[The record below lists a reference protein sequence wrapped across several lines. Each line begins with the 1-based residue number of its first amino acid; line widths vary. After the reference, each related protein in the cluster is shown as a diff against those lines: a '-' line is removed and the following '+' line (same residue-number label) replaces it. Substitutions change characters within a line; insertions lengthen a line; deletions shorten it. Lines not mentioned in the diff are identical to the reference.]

1 MPDMRLYKS
10 KNTKLE
16 VEFRKLIFAKGFRY
30 KLHDN
35 TLPGKPDLVFPR
47 FRAVIFIHGC
57 FWHNHEGCK
66 YASMPKSQPEYWQN
80 KFRRNKENHRKSC
93 LKLKNDGWRVLT
105 VWECAIKHSKDFTI
119 DELLDYI
126 ECWLISGA
134 ASCEISGAAP
144 LPILNLDLNQNVKSK

>member
-1 MPDMRLYKS
+1 MRLYKS

-35 TLPGKPDLVFPR
+35 TLPGKPDLTFPKYK
-47 FRAVIFIHGC
+47 AVIFIHGC
-57 FWHNHEGCK
+57 FWHNHESCK
-66 YASMPKSQPEYWQN
+66 YASIPKSQPEFWKG
-80 KFRRNKENHRKSC
+80 KFRKNKENHSKSS

-134 ASCEISGAAP
+134 ASCEISGTTP
-144 LPILNLDLNQNVKSK
+144 FPILNLDFKKI